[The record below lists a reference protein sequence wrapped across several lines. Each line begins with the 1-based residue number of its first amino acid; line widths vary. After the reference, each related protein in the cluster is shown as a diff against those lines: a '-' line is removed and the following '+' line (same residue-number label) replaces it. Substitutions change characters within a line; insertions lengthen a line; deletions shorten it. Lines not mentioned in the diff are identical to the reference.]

1 MTGSLSSRIGRRL
14 RGDSGQSLLE
24 AGFITPLLLLL
35 TFAIVDFSA
44 LLYVHLA
51 LQNGVSQASR
61 YGVTGAVAGPG
72 VSREDS
78 IRQAMRTATPTLTLG
93 NGAFAFSHLS
103 PGSGGW
109 TAGSGGPNDVD
120 KVTVNYEWTMLTP
133 VLRPFFPTGKINFTV
148 ESIMKNE
155 RVF

>member
-1 MTGSLSSRIGRRL
+1 MTGFLSSRIRRL

-24 AGFITPLLLLL
+24 AAFITPLLLLL
-35 TFAIVDFSA
+35 TFAIVDFAA

-61 YGVTGAVAGPG
+61 YGVTGQVAGAG

-78 IRQAMRTATPTLTLG
+78 IRQAMRTSTPTLTLP
-93 NGAFAFSHLS
+93 NGAFAFSHLT

-109 TAGSGGPNDVD
+109 TAGAGGPNDVD
-120 KVTVNYEWTMLTP
+120 KVTVNYTWTMLTP
-133 VLRPFFPTGKINFTV
+133 VLRPFFPTGRINFTV

>member
-1 MTGSLSSRIGRRL
+1 MTGFFSSRIARRL

-35 TFAIVDFSA
+35 TFGIVDFSA

-51 LQNGVSQASR
+51 LQNGVAQASR
-61 YGVTGAVAGPG
+61 YGVTGQIAGTG

-78 IRQAMRTATPTLTLG
+78 IRAAMRRATPTLTLD
-93 NGAFAFSHLS
+93 NGAFAFSHLKS
-103 PGSGGW
+103 GSSTW
-109 TAGSGGPNDVD
+109 SSGSGGPNDID
-120 KVTVNYEWTMLTP
+120 KVSVTYTWSMLTP
-133 VLRPFFPTGKINFTV
+133 VLRPFFPTGKINFTA